1 MDPIS
6 TDALTVLRALL
17 ERDHGEDDLPPG
29 ASIAMLQYLVALGYA
44 ACQTWEP
51 PHPDS
56 PYRDLAQGYVAYAIT
71 EKGREYIRLKDEEAQ
86 PRQQHASPDTQ
97 KIEKKSF
104 GTHLLLTSLADCVI
118 IVSDLGK
125 NVKRIC
131 KIFLT

>member
-44 ACQTWEP
+44 ACQTWDP

-71 EKGREYIRLKDEEAQ
+71 EKGREYIRLKDEA
-86 PRQQHASPDTQ
+86 
-97 KIEKKSF
+97 IEQERNHKRDQERDKRRNNALLII
-104 GTHLLLTSLADCVI
+104 TNLLTLLASTLFQHV
-118 IVSDLGK
+118 LG
-125 NVKRIC
+125 
-131 KIFLT
+131 

>member
-51 PHPDS
+51 PHPDF

-71 EKGREYIRLKDEEAQ
+71 EKGREYIRLKDEA
-86 PRQQHASPDTQ
+86 
-97 KIEKKSF
+97 IEQERNHKRDQERDKRRNNALLII
-104 GTHLLLTSLADCVI
+104 TNLLTLLISTLLQHV
-118 IVSDLGK
+118 LG
-125 NVKRIC
+125 
-131 KIFLT
+131 

>member
-56 PYRDLAQGYVAYAIT
+56 PCRDLAQGYVAYAIT
-71 EKGREYIRLKDEEAQ
+71 EKGREYVRLKDEEAQ
-86 PRQQHASPDTQ
+86 LAQQRANDAAKQYRKETACTL
-97 KIEKKSF
+97 F
-104 GTHLLLTSLADCVI
+104 GV
-118 IVSDLGK
+118 VLGA
-125 NVKRIC
+125 
-131 KIFLT
+131 FLTWLLPRLFG

>member
-6 TDALTVLRALL
+6 ADALTVLRALL

-44 ACQTWEP
+44 ACQTWVP

-71 EKGREYIRLKDEEAQ
+71 EKGREYIRLKNEA
-86 PRQQHASPDTQ
+86 
-97 KIEKKSF
+97 IEQERNHKRDQERDKRRNNALLII
-104 GTHLLLTSLADCVI
+104 TDLLTLLISTLLQHV
-118 IVSDLGK
+118 LG
-125 NVKRIC
+125 
-131 KIFLT
+131 

>member
-29 ASIAMLQYLVALGYA
+29 ASIAMLQYLGALGYA

-86 PRQQHASPDTQ
+86 LAQQRANDAAKQHRKETSCTLFGVVLGAVLTWLLPRL
-97 KIEKKSF
+97 F
-104 GTHLLLTSLADCVI
+104 G
-118 IVSDLGK
+118 
-125 NVKRIC
+125 
-131 KIFLT
+131 

>member
-71 EKGREYIRLKDEEAQ
+71 EKGREYIRLKDEA
-86 PRQQHASPDTQ
+86 
-97 KIEKKSF
+97 IEQERNHKRDQERDKRRNNALLII
-104 GTHLLLTSLADCVI
+104 TNLLTLLASTLFQHV
-118 IVSDLGK
+118 LG
-125 NVKRIC
+125 
-131 KIFLT
+131 

>member
-86 PRQQHASPDTQ
+86 LAQQRSNDAAKQHRKETSCTL
-97 KIEKKSF
+97 F
-104 GTHLLLTSLADCVI
+104 G
-118 IVSDLGK
+118 IVLGA
-125 NVKRIC
+125 
-131 KIFLT
+131 FLTWLLPRLFG

>member
-71 EKGREYIRLKDEEAQ
+71 EKGREYIRLKDEA
-86 PRQQHASPDTQ
+86 
-97 KIEKKSF
+97 IEQERNNKREQERDKRRNNALLII
-104 GTHLLLTSLADCVI
+104 TNLLTLLASTLFQHV
-118 IVSDLGK
+118 LG
-125 NVKRIC
+125 
-131 KIFLT
+131 

>member
-6 TDALTVLRALL
+6 IDALTVLRALI

-71 EKGREYIRLKDEEAQ
+71 EKGREYVRLKDEA
-86 PRQQHASPDTQ
+86 
-97 KIEKKSF
+97 IEQERNHKRDQERDQRRNNALLII
-104 GTHLLLTSLADCVI
+104 TNLLTLLISTLFQHV
-118 IVSDLGK
+118 LG
-125 NVKRIC
+125 
-131 KIFLT
+131 

>member
-6 TDALTVLRALL
+6 IDALTVLRALL

-71 EKGREYIRLKDEEAQ
+71 EKGREYVRLKDEA
-86 PRQQHASPDTQ
+86 
-97 KIEKKSF
+97 IEQERNHKRDQERDQRRNNALLII
-104 GTHLLLTSLADCVI
+104 TNLLTLLISTLFQHV
-118 IVSDLGK
+118 LG
-125 NVKRIC
+125 
-131 KIFLT
+131 

>member
-71 EKGREYIRLKDEEAQ
+71 EKGREYIRLKDEA
-86 PRQQHASPDTQ
+86 
-97 KIEKKSF
+97 IEQERNNKRDQERDKRRNNALLII
-104 GTHLLLTSLADCVI
+104 TNLLTLLASTLFQHV
-118 IVSDLGK
+118 LG
-125 NVKRIC
+125 
-131 KIFLT
+131 

>member
-86 PRQQHASPDTQ
+86 LAQQRANDAAKQHRKETSCTL
-97 KIEKKSF
+97 F
-104 GTHLLLTSLADCVI
+104 G
-118 IVSDLGK
+118 IVLGA
-125 NVKRIC
+125 
-131 KIFLT
+131 FLTWLLPRLFG

>member
-6 TDALTVLRALL
+6 ADALTVLRALL

-44 ACQTWEP
+44 ACQTCEP

-71 EKGREYIRLKDEEAQ
+71 EKGREYIRLKNEA
-86 PRQQHASPDTQ
+86 
-97 KIEKKSF
+97 IEQERNHKRDQERDKRRNNALLII
-104 GTHLLLTSLADCVI
+104 TNLLTLLISTLLQHV
-118 IVSDLGK
+118 LG
-125 NVKRIC
+125 
-131 KIFLT
+131 

>member
-71 EKGREYIRLKDEEAQ
+71 EKGREYIRLKDEA
-86 PRQQHASPDTQ
+86 
-97 KIEKKSF
+97 IEQERNDKRDQERDKRRNNALLII
-104 GTHLLLTSLADCVI
+104 TNLLTLL
-118 IVSDLGK
+118 VSTLLQHVLG
-125 NVKRIC
+125 
-131 KIFLT
+131 

>member
-6 TDALTVLRALL
+6 ADALTVLRALL

-71 EKGREYIRLKDEEAQ
+71 EKGREYIRLKNEA
-86 PRQQHASPDTQ
+86 
-97 KIEKKSF
+97 IEQERNHKRDQERDKRRNNALLII
-104 GTHLLLTSLADCVI
+104 TNLLTLLISTLLQHV
-118 IVSDLGK
+118 LG
-125 NVKRIC
+125 
-131 KIFLT
+131 

>member
-71 EKGREYIRLKDEEAQ
+71 EKGREYIRLKDEA
-86 PRQQHASPDTQ
+86 
-97 KIEKKSF
+97 IEQERNHKRDQERDQRRNNALLII
-104 GTHLLLTSLADCVI
+104 TNLLTLLASTLFQHV
-118 IVSDLGK
+118 LG
-125 NVKRIC
+125 
-131 KIFLT
+131 

>member
-71 EKGREYIRLKDEEAQ
+71 EKGREYIRLKDEA
-86 PRQQHASPDTQ
+86 
-97 KIEKKSF
+97 IEQERNHKRDQERNQRRNNALLII
-104 GTHLLLTSLADCVI
+104 TNLLTLL
-118 IVSDLGK
+118 VSTLFQHVLG
-125 NVKRIC
+125 
-131 KIFLT
+131 

>member
-71 EKGREYIRLKDEEAQ
+71 EKGREYIRLKDEA
-86 PRQQHASPDTQ
+86 
-97 KIEKKSF
+97 IEQERNHKRDQERDKRRNNALLII
-104 GTHLLLTSLADCVI
+104 TNLLTLLISTLLQHV
-118 IVSDLGK
+118 LG
-125 NVKRIC
+125 
-131 KIFLT
+131 

>member
-71 EKGREYIRLKDEEAQ
+71 EKGREYIRLKGEA
-86 PRQQHASPDTQ
+86 
-97 KIEKKSF
+97 IEQERNNKRDQERDKRRNNALLII
-104 GTHLLLTSLADCVI
+104 TNLLTLLASTLFQHV
-118 IVSDLGK
+118 LG
-125 NVKRIC
+125 
-131 KIFLT
+131 

>member
-86 PRQQHASPDTQ
+86 LAQQRANDAAKQHRKETSCTL
-97 KIEKKSF
+97 F
-104 GTHLLLTSLADCVI
+104 GV
-118 IVSDLGK
+118 VLGA
-125 NVKRIC
+125 
-131 KIFLT
+131 FLTWLLPRLFG

>member
-56 PYRDLAQGYVAYAIT
+56 PYRDLALGYVAYAIT

-86 PRQQHASPDTQ
+86 LAQQRANDAAKQHRKETSCTL
-97 KIEKKSF
+97 F
-104 GTHLLLTSLADCVI
+104 G
-118 IVSDLGK
+118 IVLGA
-125 NVKRIC
+125 
-131 KIFLT
+131 FLTWLLPRLFG